1 MITIGTLVGCAI
13 GDALGN
19 PFEMKAAISP
29 SLVEWDGNFK
39 AGGTFWKGEPGQYT
53 DDTLMSMALSA
64 SLIQHC
70 GFDPEDIAAKYL
82 AWYESGNTRGI
93 GTTTA
98 SAMMNLKLGA
108 SWQESGLTHGMDGLP
123 AAGNGTAMRAS
134 PIGLVYRNNLTK
146 LLEVAM
152 AEASITHNSIEPKMG
167 SVAVAL
173 AVAML
178 ANRQSINNEPD
189 VPMERADVIYT
200 VGGLLP
206 QDSVVRNRLEIAAG
220 CLEQGLDPMLA
231 LSEIGI
237 TGNKGYVPE
246 TVASAFYCFAVT
258 DNFRDCVVLSIKCG
272 GDTDS
277 TAAIAGALAGTWYSI
292 DGIPQEYK
300 DQVENFELLHAL
312 DLELMKIN
320 A

>member
-1 MITIGTLVGCAI
+1 MITIATLVGCAI

-19 PFEMKAAISP
+19 PFEMKPANDPKLLA
-29 SLVEWDGNFK
+29 WDGTFQE
-39 AGGTFWKGEPGQYT
+39 GGTFWWGQPGQYT
-53 DDTLMSMALSA
+53 DDGCMSMCLAA
-64 SLIQHC
+64 SLLDKS
-70 GFDPEDIAAKYL
+70 GFNPEDIATKYL

-108 SWQESGLTHGMDGLP
+108 NWQESGLTHGMDGLP

-134 PIGLVYRNNLTK
+134 PIGLVYRNNLNK

-178 ANRQSINNEPD
+178 ANRQSINTEPG
-189 VPMERADVIYT
+189 VPMERADIIDS
-200 VGGLLP
+200 VGGVLP
-206 QDSVVRNRLEIAAG
+206 TDSVVRNRLEIAAG
-220 CLEQGLDPMLA
+220 CLEQGLDPMQA
-231 LSEIGI
+231 LFEIGI

-246 TVASAFYCFAVT
+246 TVASAFYCFAAT
-258 DNFRDCVVLSIKCG
+258 DNFRDCVVMSIKCG

-277 TAAIAGALAGTWYSI
+277 TAAVAGALAGTWYGLE
-292 DGIPQEYK
+292 GIPEEYK
-300 DQVENFELLHAL
+300 GVENFELLQGL
-312 DLELMKIN
+312 TDELIN
-320 A
+320 IEI